1 MNAPMK
7 ISDLIAHLEEVR
19 RQYGEVVVVPVAY
32 LTPAQCQTLNL
43 VAGAAVPGQLVVQ
56 TPSQPPPQ
64 SRGGVTGA
72 AGGGGGVAGGYKQA
86 RGAFPLEKEE
96 EEEDGETLVE

>member
-7 ISDLIAHLEEVR
+7 ISDLIEHLEEVR

-56 TPSQPPPQ
+56 TNGAAPPP
-64 SRGGVTGA
+64 A
-72 AGGGGGVAGGYKQA
+72 
-86 RGAFPLEKEE
+86 LERRRQVVDSQDDEE
-96 EEEDGETLVE
+96 R